1 MNTGIY
7 TWFWVSGLKS
17 LPNFL
22 PMWPPG
28 HTGQLVT
35 DFCRSP
41 SLKLSFRSICR
52 PPNPSVHCGQWL
64 MFKFIRSSVGM
75 TEVYGHPCPS
85 LRKRAYCSCACWM
98 GLLDTNGLKV
108 SVYLKCP
115 CSSSILSA
123 VPYRESVHGDHNF
136 TVAMVLVGVTVA
148 HLKPTQFCLQSTKAK
163 VIFDPVHR
171 DALHN
176 SSVYPVS
183 VYKRFK
189 ISAPFLKDLHPLT
202 VSPSLYWQKFEK
214 SPEVNENIGWL
225 KIERRHSILVIWK
238 ERCISNIFSN
248 NSFYFPSYIL

>member
-28 HTGQLVT
+28 HTGQLVA

-52 PPNPSVHCGQWL
+52 PPSTSVHCGQWL
-64 MFKFIRSSVGM
+64 IFKFIRSSVGM

-85 LRKRAYCSCACWM
+85 LWKRAYHSCACWM

-115 CSSSILSA
+115 CSSSVLSA

-136 TVAMVLVGVTVA
+136 TVAVVLVGVTVA
-148 HLKPTQFCLQSTKAK
+148 HFKPTQFCLQSTKAK
-163 VIFDPVHR
+163 VLRWYLILFIVMHCITAVYTQCQYTR
-171 DALHN
+171 DLKSRHHFSRISTLSQFLPPFTDRSLKN
-176 SSVYPVS
+176 PLELM
-183 VYKRFK
+183 K
-189 ISAPFLKDLHPLT
+189 ILGGWKSNKGIPF
-202 VSPSLYWQKFEK
+202 W
-214 SPEVNENIGWL
+214 
-225 KIERRHSILVIWK
+225 
-238 ERCISNIFSN
+238 
-248 NSFYFPSYIL
+248 